1 VYNIVFTKQ
10 AAKTL
15 QRIPH
20 DVASLIREKL
30 DEIANDPFAS
40 HSNSTKLQGH
50 PGYRLRIGDWRII
63 YEVQKVELMIIVLKI
78 ARRGEAYR

>member
-1 VYNIVFTKQ
+1 MYNIVFTKQ

-15 QRIPH
+15 QRIPY
-20 DVASLIREKL
+20 DVTGLIREKL

-40 HSNSTKLQGH
+40 HPNTTKLQGR

-78 ARRGEAYR
+78 ARRDEAYR